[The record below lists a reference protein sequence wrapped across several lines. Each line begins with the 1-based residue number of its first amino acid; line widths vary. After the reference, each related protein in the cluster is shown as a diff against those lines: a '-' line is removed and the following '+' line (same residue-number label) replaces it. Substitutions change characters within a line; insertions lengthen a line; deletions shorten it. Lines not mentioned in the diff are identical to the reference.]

1 MKTFYKYFAINVSRL
16 AGLIRNINIHKRLVG
31 SFFLLP
37 FIPLLIT
44 GTLSYYKSSSAIKSK
59 ISTYSVQV
67 VEQVSKNIQRE
78 LDIFNNISVDISFLD
93 TVQDT
98 LISYKSMSE
107 WAKINISFQLNNIIG
122 KKLAFSKD
130 ISDILIYTNE
140 KEKISAYD
148 NNYLYQL
155 NLKEEYLDMLLK
167 TASEKKGA
175 VVWSPINSDYEV
187 RTLKTFVNSED
198 RRNAILLSRQ
208 IRALSDG
215 RPIGSL
221 IMKVK
226 ETSFA
231 NVYKDIDIGK
241 DADIFIVNSEGVIIS
256 SRNTEVE
263 VGKQYKDLSLIEKIG
278 EEQKKGMHVFR
289 KTIGKIDYLVAYSML
304 QNNNWYVVSLIP
316 YSYLDAETKNIRSYT
331 ILIGILCF
339 FFAEVLSQVISRSIS
354 VPLMELN
361 KTMKKAMKG
370 NLSVS
375 IVDNNKDEIA
385 EVTSEFN
392 NMLVELQTLVQ
403 NVKSEEKQKRIAQF
417 KALQAQINPHFLSNT
432 LNNVRWLAR
441 MQNAGNIEDLTTN
454 LIQLLH
460 LSMGKGGELISVREE
475 IEYLKN
481 YISIEEYRYFDKF
494 KVHFDI
500 QEEVYD
506 LFILK
511 FLLQPILENSLIH
524 GIEPM
529 QGQGLILIKAY
540 LEAGNLKISVTDNGV
555 GMYADTMNR
564 VLKGDMNT
572 SNTKF
577 NGIGVSNL
585 NERIKLYFGDMYG
598 IHIESIP
605 DLYTTVE
612 IVFPIVEE
620 KGD

>member
-1 MKTFYKYFAINVSRL
+1 MIYRFFAFNVFRL

-31 SFFLLP
+31 SFFILTL
-37 FIPLLIT
+37 IPLLIT
-44 GTLSYYKSSSAIKSK
+44 GAFSYYKSSSAIKSK

-78 LDIFNNISVDISFLD
+78 LDIFTNISIDISFLD
-93 TVQDT
+93 SVQDT
-98 LISYKSMSE
+98 LISYESMSE
-107 WAKINISFQLNNIIG
+107 WSKNNIAFQLNNILG

-130 ISDILIYTNE
+130 VSDILIYTNE

-155 NLKEEYLDMLLK
+155 NLKEEYLDILLK

-187 RTLKTFVNSED
+187 RTLKAFLNSED
-198 RRNAILLSRQ
+198 RRNAILLTRE

-256 SRNTEVE
+256 SRNTELE
-263 VGKQYKDLSLIEKIG
+263 VGKQYKDLSLIEKLG
-278 EEQKKGMHVFR
+278 EEQKQGMHVFR
-289 KTIGKIDYLVAYSML
+289 KTIDKIDYLVAYSML

-316 YSYLDAETKNIRSYT
+316 YSYLDTETKNIRFYT
-331 ILIGILCF
+331 VLIGILCF

-370 NLSVS
+370 NLSVN

-392 NMLVELQTLVQ
+392 NMLGELQTLVQ

-432 LNNVRWLAR
+432 LNNVRWLAK
-441 MQNAGNIEDLTTN
+441 MQNAGNIENLITN
-454 LIQLLH
+454 LIQSIH
-460 LSMGKGGELISVREE
+460 LSIGKGGELISIREE
-475 IEYLKN
+475 VEYLN
-481 YISIEEYRYFDKF
+481 SYIAIEEYRYFDKF
-494 KVHFDI
+494 KVRFDI
-500 QEEVYD
+500 QEEVYN
-506 LFILK
+506 LYILK

-524 GIEPM
+524 GIDPM
-529 QGQGLILIKAY
+529 TGQGVILIKAY
-540 LEAGNLKISVTDNGV
+540 IEASYLKISVTDNGV
-555 GMYADTMNR
+555 GISSEVVTKILN
-564 VLKGDMNT
+564 GDINT
-572 SNTKF
+572 SKPRF
-577 NGIGVSNL
+577 NGIGISNL
-585 NERIKLYFGDMYG
+585 NERIKLYYGDMYS

-605 DLYTTVE
+605 NLYTTIGVTL
-612 IVFPIVEE
+612 PIIEE
-620 KGD
+620 KGE